1 MAELKTIF
9 FDAGNTLVFADTART
24 LAPLHEAGVVPTRQQ
39 LHAAERGARR
49 QRDAAA
55 AHGARLA
62 DEQYWQIYYRA
73 LLAELRLHPADLL
86 DPLVRATR
94 HSANWEC
101 VPPGTRAALLRLKQ
115 RFRLGVISNSDGRMA
130 DLIARVGLGDCFD
143 DVTDSGSVGFEKP
156 DPRIFQAALRSL
168 GAAPGE
174 SAYIGDVY
182 SIDYLGAIG
191 AGMQAILFDVCGAYR
206 GRELPRV
213 ESLDDLLAQLLA
225 AP

>member
-1 MAELKTIF
+1 MAELKALF

-24 LAPLHEAGVVPTRQQ
+24 LAPLHAAGIVPTREQ

-55 AHGARLA
+55 ANGTRLG
-62 DEQYWQIYYRA
+62 DEQYWQIYYCA
-73 LLAELRLHPADLL
+73 LLAELRLPPAELL
-86 DPLVRATR
+86 DPLVQATR

-101 VPPGTRAALLRLKQ
+101 VQPGTRAALLRLKP

-143 DVTDSGSVGFEKP
+143 AITDSGSVGFEKP
-156 DPRIFQAALRSL
+156 DPRIFHAALRSL
-168 GAAPGE
+168 GAAPRE

-182 SIDYLGAIG
+182 SIDYLGAVG
-191 AGMQAILFDVCGAYR
+191 AGMQAILFDACGAYR

-213 ESLDDLLAQLLA
+213 ESLDDLMTRLIG